1 MIPSPPPRDARGTAP
16 DDGEP
21 GVSGELGVSARAIAN
36 ALRAAGILTAERG
49 EIPAGFTSITD
60 DSRSVRRGTLFV
72 AVRGTARDGHE
83 YLGAARQAGA
93 VAAIL
98 EDAGAT
104 DLPAFVVHDAR
115 VAASLAS
122 AVANG
127 QPAAALRAT
136 VAVTGTNGKST
147 TVGILRHLLDE
158 PEARS
163 ASIGTIGVFIGSPGE
178 PLPGGSGLTTPGP
191 IELQRVLRALVDRGV
206 TSLAME
212 VSSHSLDQR
221 RIAGVWLDA
230 AVFTNLT
237 RDHLDYHRTMGAYFA
252 AKATLL
258 SYLRPTGTCVANAD
272 DSVWRQLPRT
282 GRTIWYSA
290 ADAAADVRAS
300 GIRFGPRGS
309 EWDLEI
315 SGHPA
320 LRVHLPLIGDFNV
333 ANALAAGAAA
343 WALGVSPATVAE
355 RLSTVPQVPGRLEV
369 LHDAPTVL
377 RDYAHT
383 PDALERALQAVRP
396 FAAGRLIVVFGAGGD
411 RDRGKRPQMGAI
423 VDRLAD
429 VAIVTSDNP
438 RTEDPE
444 RILDDIEQGMTKAHE
459 RLEDRGRAVARAIEM
474 AGPQDLI
481 VLAGKGHETYQVRGT
496 TPYPFDEREIVR
508 AAYAGR

>member
-1 MIPSPPPRDARGTAP
+1 MPSDFH
-16 DDGEP
+16 D
-21 GVSGELGVSARAIAN
+21 V
-36 ALRAAGILTAERG
+36 
-49 EIPAGFTSITD
+49 TD
-60 DSRSVRRGTLFV
+60 DSRAVGPGALFV

-83 YLGAARQAGA
+83 YLSAAER
-93 VAAIL
+93 
-98 EDAGAT
+98 AGAT
-104 DLPAFVVHDAR
+104 AAIVEDAEATGLPAFVVRDAR
-115 VAASLAS
+115 VGASVAAAT
-122 AVANG
+122 AYG
-127 QPAAALRAT
+127 EPAAALRAT

-158 PEARS
+158 PTARS
-163 ASIGTIGVFIGSPGE
+163 ASIGTIGVFIGSEGD
-178 PLPGGSGLTTPGP
+178 PLPGGGGLTTPGP

-206 TSLAME
+206 VSLAME

-221 RIAGVWLDA
+221 RIAGIMVDG

-252 AKATLL
+252 AKAKLL
-258 SYLRPTGTCVANAD
+258 SYLRPGGACVVNAD
-272 DSVWRQLPRT
+272 DGAWRQLPHT
-282 GRTIWYSA
+282 GRSIRFSA
-290 ADAAADVRAS
+290 NGAAADVRAS

-309 EWDLEI
+309 EWDLEVA
-315 SGHPA
+315 GHPTS
-320 LRVHLPLIGDFNV
+320 LPVQLPLIGDFNI

-343 WALGVSPATVAE
+343 WALGASPETVAK
-355 RLSTVPQVPGRLEV
+355 RLSTVPQIPGRLEV

-383 PDALERALQAVRP
+383 PDALERALHAVRP
-396 FAAGRLIVVFGAGGD
+396 FTAGRLIVVFGAGGD

-459 RLEDRGRAVARAIEM
+459 RLEDRGRAVARAIEL
-474 AGPQDLI
+474 AGPEDLI

-496 TPYPFDEREIVR
+496 TEYPFDERALVR
-508 AAYAGR
+508 AAYALQ

>member
-1 MIPSPPPRDARGTAP
+1 MPDAFT
-16 DDGEP
+16 
-21 GVSGELGVSARAIAN
+21 GV
-36 ALRAAGILTAERG
+36 
-49 EIPAGFTSITD
+49 TD
-60 DSRSVRRGTLFV
+60 DSRAVRPGTLFI

-83 YLGAARQAGA
+83 YLGAAERAGA
-93 VAAIL
+93 TAAIV

-104 DLPAFVVHDAR
+104 ALPAFVVRDAR
-115 VAASLAS
+115 VAASVAS
-122 AVANG
+122 AAANG
-127 QPAAALRAT
+127 HPAATLRAT

-158 PEARS
+158 PGARS

-178 PLPGGSGLTTPGP
+178 PLPGGGGLTTPGP
-191 IELQRVLRALVDRGV
+191 VELQRVLRALTDRGV

-221 RIAGVWLDA
+221 RIAGIALDA

-252 AKATLL
+252 AKSMLL
-258 SYLRPTGTCVANAD
+258 SYLRPTGACVANAD
-272 DSVWRQLPRT
+272 DSAWRQLPQT

-290 ADAAADVRAS
+290 AGAPADVRATE
-300 GIRFGPRGS
+300 IHFGPRGS
-309 EWDLEI
+309 DWNLEI
-315 SGHPA
+315 AGRHA
-320 LRVHLPLIGDFNV
+320 VAVRLPLIGDFNV
-333 ANALAAGAAA
+333 SNALAAAASA
-343 WALGVSPATVAE
+343 WALGASPSTIAE

-396 FAAGRLIVVFGAGGD
+396 FATGRLIVVFGAGGD

-444 RILDDIEQGMTKAHE
+444 RIIDDIEQGMTKAHE
-459 RLEDRGRAVARAIEM
+459 RVEDRERAIARAIEL

-496 TPYPFDEREIVR
+496 TAYPFDEREIVR
-508 AAYAGR
+508 GAFAAR

>member
-1 MIPSPPPRDARGTAP
+1 VTPAAKTLEVLAERPV
-16 DDGEP
+16 
-21 GVSGELGVSARAIAN
+21 VSRAVSE
-36 ALRAAGILTAERG
+36 ALRSAGVFVSERG
-49 EIPAGFTSITD
+49 PMPDAFTGVTD
-60 DSRSVRRGTLFV
+60 DSRAVRAGTLFI

-83 YLGAARQAGA
+83 YLGAAERAGA
-93 VAAIL
+93 TAAIV

-104 DLPAFVVHDAR
+104 PLPVFVVRDAR

-122 AVANG
+122 AAANG
-127 QPAAALRAT
+127 YPAATLRAT

-158 PEARS
+158 PGARS
-163 ASIGTIGVFIGSPGE
+163 ASIGTIGVFIGSAGE
-178 PLPGGSGLTTPGP
+178 PLPGGGGLTTPGP
-191 IELQRVLRALVDRGV
+191 VELQRVLRALADRGV

-221 RIAGVWLDA
+221 RIAGIALDA

-252 AKATLL
+252 AKSMLL
-258 SYLRPTGTCVANAD
+258 SYLRPTGACVANAD
-272 DSVWRQLPRT
+272 DSAWRQLPLT

-290 ADAAADVRAS
+290 AGAPADVRAME
-300 GIRFGPRGS
+300 IHFGPRGS
-309 EWDLEI
+309 EWNLEI
-315 SGHPA
+315 AGRQAVPV
-320 LRVHLPLIGDFNV
+320 RLPLIGDFNV
-333 ANALAAGAAA
+333 SNALAAAATA
-343 WALGVSPATVAE
+343 WALGASPSTIAE

-396 FAAGRLIVVFGAGGD
+396 FATGRLIVVFGAGGD

-444 RILDDIEQGMTKAHE
+444 RIIDDIEQGMTKAHE
-459 RLEDRGRAVARAIEM
+459 RVEDRERAIARAIDL

-496 TPYPFDEREIVR
+496 TAYPFDEREIVR
-508 AAYAGR
+508 GAFAAR

>member
-1 MIPSPPPRDARGTAP
+1 
-16 DDGEP
+16 
-21 GVSGELGVSARAIAN
+21 
-36 ALRAAGILTAERG
+36 
-49 EIPAGFTSITD
+49 
-60 DSRSVRRGTLFV
+60 
-72 AVRGTARDGHE
+72 
-83 YLGAARQAGA
+83 
-93 VAAIL
+93 
-98 EDAGAT
+98 
-104 DLPAFVVHDAR
+104 
-115 VAASLAS
+115 
-122 AVANG
+122 
-127 QPAAALRAT
+127 
-136 VAVTGTNGKST
+136 
-147 TVGILRHLLDE
+147 
-158 PEARS
+158 
-163 ASIGTIGVFIGSPGE
+163 
-178 PLPGGSGLTTPGP
+178 
-191 IELQRVLRALVDRGV
+191 
-206 TSLAME
+206 ME

>member
-1 MIPSPPPRDARGTAP
+1 MP
-16 DDGEP
+16 
-21 GVSGELGVSARAIAN
+21 
-36 ALRAAGILTAERG
+36 AA
-49 EIPAGFTSITD
+49 FTSVTD
-60 DSRSVRRGTLFV
+60 DSRAVLTGTLFV
-72 AVRGTARDGHE
+72 AVRGTARDGHQ
-83 YLGAARQAGA
+83 YLPVAEQAGA
-93 VAAIL
+93 AAAIV

-104 DLPAFVVHDAR
+104 RLPVFVVRDAR
-115 VAASLAS
+115 VAASIAS
-122 AVANG
+122 AAWYG
-127 QPAAALRAT
+127 HPAAALRAT

-158 PEARS
+158 ATAHS
-163 ASIGTIGVFIGSPGE
+163 ASIGTIGVFIGSAGE

-212 VSSHSLDQR
+212 VSSHSLDQQ
-221 RIAGVWLDA
+221 RIAGLALDA

-252 AKATLL
+252 AKAKLL
-258 SYLRPTGTCVANAD
+258 SYLRPTGMCVANAD
-272 DSVWRQLPRT
+272 DGAWRQLPQA

-290 ADAAADVRAS
+290 AGAAADVRAS

-309 EWDLEI
+309 QWNLEI
-315 SGHPA
+315 AGRPA
-320 LRVHLPLIGDFNV
+320 LSVRLPLIGDFNV
-333 ANALAAGAAA
+333 SNALAAAAAA
-343 WALGVSPATVAE
+343 WALGASPSTIAE
-355 RLSTVPQVPGRLEV
+355 RLWVVPQVPGRLEV
-369 LHDAPTVL
+369 LHDEPTVL

-396 FAAGRLIVVFGAGGD
+396 FVTGQLIVVFGAGGD

-444 RILDDIEQGMTKAHE
+444 RIIDDIEQGMTKTHE
-459 RLEDRGRAVARAIEM
+459 RIEDRERAVARAIEL

-496 TPYPFDEREIVR
+496 TEYPFDEREIVR
-508 AAYAGR
+508 AAFAAR

>member
-1 MIPSPPPRDARGTAP
+1 VTRAAETP
-16 DDGEP
+16 
-21 GVSGELGVSARAIAN
+21 ELLAERPVASRAISE
-36 ALRAAGILTAERG
+36 ALRSAGVLVSERG
-49 EIPAGFTSITD
+49 PMPNAFAGVTD
-60 DSRSVRRGTLFV
+60 DSRAVRAGTLFV

-83 YLGAARQAGA
+83 YLGAAEQAGA
-93 VAAIL
+93 TAAIV
-98 EDAGAT
+98 EDANAT
-104 DLPAFVVHDAR
+104 ALPGFVVRDAR
-115 VAASLAS
+115 VAASVAS
-122 AVANG
+122 AASNG
-127 QPAAALRAT
+127 YPAATLRAT

-158 PEARS
+158 PGARS
-163 ASIGTIGVFIGSPGE
+163 ASIGTIGVFIGSAGE
-178 PLPGGSGLTTPGP
+178 PLPGGGGLTTPGP
-191 IELQRVLRALVDRGV
+191 VELQRVLRALADRGV

-221 RIAGVWLDA
+221 RIAGIALDA

-252 AKATLL
+252 AKSKLL
-258 SYLRPTGTCVANAD
+258 SYLRPTGAVVANAD
-272 DSVWRQLPRT
+272 DSAWRQLPQT

-290 ADAAADVRAS
+290 AGVPADVRATE
-300 GIRFGPRGS
+300 IHFGPRGS
-309 EWDLEI
+309 DWNLEI
-315 SGHPA
+315 AGRPA
-320 LRVHLPLIGDFNV
+320 VPVRLPLIGDFNV
-333 ANALAAGAAA
+333 SNALAAAATA
-343 WALGVSPATVAE
+343 WALGASPSTIAE

-396 FAAGRLIVVFGAGGD
+396 FATGRLIVVFGAGGD

-444 RILDDIEQGMTKAHE
+444 RIIDDIEQGMTKAHE
-459 RLEDRGRAVARAIEM
+459 RVEDRERAIARAIEL

-496 TPYPFDEREIVR
+496 TAYPFDEREIVR
-508 AAYAGR
+508 GAFASR